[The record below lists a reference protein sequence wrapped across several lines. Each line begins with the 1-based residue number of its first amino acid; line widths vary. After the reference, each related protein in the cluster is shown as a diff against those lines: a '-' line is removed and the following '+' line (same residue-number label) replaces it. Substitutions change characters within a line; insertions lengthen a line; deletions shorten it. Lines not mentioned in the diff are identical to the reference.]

1 MNTNNYQKISDQELI
16 LLLKAQDE
24 GAYTEIYVRH
34 WHSLY
39 LHAYKI
45 LENEDEAKDVI
56 QELFIALWDKSDH
69 LEIKTNLRA
78 YLYVSARHRI
88 LNHIRKN
95 KIGTAFIDT
104 IAESLNDVDNSTIES
119 ISERE
124 LIAIIDEEIN
134 LLPPRMKQVF
144 EMSRKEMMSNKE
156 IAARLG
162 TSESTIK
169 KQISNSIKQL
179 RTNLDKYSLSLGIV
193 ISEIIRKL

>member
-45 LENEDEAKDVI
+45 LEDEDEAKDVI

>member
-1 MNTNNYQKISDQELI
+1 MNTNRYEKISDQELI
-16 LLLKAQDE
+16 LLLKMKNE

-45 LENEDEAKDVI
+45 LENEEEAKDVI
-56 QELFIALWDKSDH
+56 QELFITLWDKSDH

-88 LNHIRKN
+88 LNRIRKN

-104 IAESLNDVDNSTIES
+104 IAESLNDIDNSTIEA

-124 LIAIIDEEIN
+124 LMTIIDEEIN

-193 ISEIIRKL
+193 LSEIVRKL